1 MEITTVICNYY
12 SSVIKS
18 GTPSLCQLPFLKPEG
33 KDEDKQ
39 GVKDGR
45 WGFWPL
51 STMYFLVEPL

>member
-1 MEITTVICNYY
+1 MGITTVISC
-12 SSVIKS
+12 SVIKS